1 MATSRSTVHQNISLL
16 NPYTSPNLIYPCRS
30 GSLALGKP
38 LTLPNL
44 LLEGSKFLKWTDQVL
59 LVKTNLTSLCLLIN
73 YSQSNTLMSPFQENA
88 SVPVTALV
96 EKNGFFLYYFEQNS
110 PDVTS
115 IDLCQVRK

>member
-1 MATSRSTVHQNISLL
+1 M
-16 NPYTSPNLIYPCRS
+16 IYPCRS

-59 LVKTNLTSLCLLIN
+59 LVETNLTSLFLL
-73 YSQSNTLMSPFQENA
+73 QSHTLMSPFQENA

>member
-1 MATSRSTVHQNISLL
+1 M
-16 NPYTSPNLIYPCRS
+16 IYPCRS

-59 LVKTNLTSLCLLIN
+59 LVKTNLTSPFFTDKL
-73 YSQSNTLMSPFQENA
+73 QSNTIMSPFQENA